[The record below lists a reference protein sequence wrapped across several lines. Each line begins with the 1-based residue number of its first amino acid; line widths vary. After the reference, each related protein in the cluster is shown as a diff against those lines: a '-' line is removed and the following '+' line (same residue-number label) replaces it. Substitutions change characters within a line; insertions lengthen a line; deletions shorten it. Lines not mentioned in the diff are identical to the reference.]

1 MITIERDSVKLLV
14 VNNLMSGLRD
24 GSIYDFARS
33 FSKDGDEVVVRS
45 TDGTTDIRRLVRGA
59 ERFDLV
65 VASGGDGT
73 IATVAY
79 ALANTGI
86 PILPFPAGTANLLA
100 INLQSPTEPHALAKL
115 AREGKPLDFDLGEI
129 EIAGNRYGFALMAGF
144 GYDAAIMS
152 GAAPAKRLLGPVAY
166 FSAAIGNALPQ
177 HSTFSIDIDG
187 RHIESQG
194 IGVLA
199 INFSKLQFDL
209 SVTHENHPRD
219 GMLDIAVLKT
229 ENAFG
234 LLPALGAAFLDRT
247 GDFPNRSDAIEFY
260 RARECSIVADPPMEI
275 QFDGEAT
282 NVTTPVT
289 FRILPQAA
297 RFIVSSEGSELFA

>member
-1 MITIERDSVKLLV
+1 MIAIERDSVKLLV
-14 VNNLMSGLRD
+14 VNNLVSGLRD

-33 FSKDGDEVVVRS
+33 FSQDGDEIVVRS
-45 TDGTTDIRRLVRGA
+45 TDGTTDIRALVQDA
-59 ERFDLV
+59 PRFDAV

-73 IATVAY
+73 IDAVAY
-79 ALANTGI
+79 ALAGSRI

-100 INLQSPTEPHALAKL
+100 SNLQSPTEPHALAKL
-115 AREGKPLDFDLGEI
+115 ARDGETLDFDLGEI
-129 EIAGNRYGFALMAGF
+129 EIAGNKYGFALMAGF
-144 GYDAAIMS
+144 GYDAAIMN

-166 FSAAIGNALPQ
+166 FGAAIGNALPQ

-187 RHIESQG
+187 EHVESDG
-194 IGVLA
+194 IGMLA
-199 INFSKLQFDL
+199 INFSKLQFDI
-209 SVTHENHPRD
+209 SVTHENQPRD

-234 LLPALGAAFLDRT
+234 LLPVLGAAFLDRS
-247 GDFPNRSDAIEFY
+247 GDFPGRSDAIEFY
-260 RARECSIVADPPMEI
+260 RARECRVEATPPMEI

-289 FRILPQAA
+289 FRVLPNAA
-297 RFIVSSEGSELFA
+297 RLIVSKEGRELFE